1 MYYCVCVWT
10 AKLLDSFQV
19 VRKSALQTQRLEDA
33 DGVPAVEKGRGGRMQ
48 GKEKEEEVTG
58 KTNEDRNRDGDGDW
72 DYFAI
77 ATVAKSVK
85 VKFVRQKAAGGRRS
99 RAAVQEEEEE

>member
-33 DGVPAVEKGRGGRMQ
+33 DGVPAVEKGRGGGCR
-48 GKEKEEEVTG
+48 EKR
-58 KTNEDRNRDGDGDW
+58 KKKR
-72 DYFAI
+72 
-77 ATVAKSVK
+77 
-85 VKFVRQKAAGGRRS
+85 
-99 RAAVQEEEEE
+99 